1 MHSITK
7 NDITIERVF
16 KILIITHQ
24 RETLNLNG
32 KVKHGFAG
40 KTRDHCCVTLKTT
53 EKTLEKMPK

>member
-40 KTRDHCCVTLKTT
+40 KTRDHCYVLH
-53 EKTLEKMPK
+53 